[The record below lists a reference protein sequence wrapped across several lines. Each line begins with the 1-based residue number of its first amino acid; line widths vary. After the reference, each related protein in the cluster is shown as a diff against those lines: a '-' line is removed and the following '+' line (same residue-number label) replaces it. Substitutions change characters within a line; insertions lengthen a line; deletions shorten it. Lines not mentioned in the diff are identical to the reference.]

1 MQTLFRLLYTIQDT
15 IEWAG
20 KATTPGAT
28 VVRLGSSIGS
38 IAVSDDGERFVVGLN
53 SGRVYVFDGK
63 GRIQGDFVA
72 HDGRVNGLSMNAD
85 GTRFASGG
93 MDGRLRL
100 WQTNTGILEM
110 STKQDWGDINA
121 VALHPKGSTVAF
133 GTTMQ
138 GFGLWVEGAG
148 VVAVPESIHEHNT
161 TCVAFPRTDNPW
173 TAVSGTFYSSVAAWD
188 VNGRNK
194 CADLGD
200 MHSLQTAAVAVHPT
214 TGAIFSAGLDGTIL
228 VSVPVEKDGHT
239 NLPVNYVKER
249 ILVNG
254 DSVSAMALSDDGSM
268 LAAGGAGYDNEVRV
282 YNTRNGRLLLQI
294 QGHIRPVTALAWSSK
309 NVLMTGSHDGTVRI
323 YDLDYHLTDE

>member
-100 WQTNTGILEM
+100 WQTNTGI
-110 STKQDWGDINA
+110 
-121 VALHPKGSTVAF
+121 
-133 GTTMQ
+133 
-138 GFGLWVEGAG
+138 
-148 VVAVPESIHEHNT
+148 
-161 TCVAFPRTDNPW
+161 
-173 TAVSGTFYSSVAAWD
+173 
-188 VNGRNK
+188 
-194 CADLGD
+194 
-200 MHSLQTAAVAVHPT
+200 
-214 TGAIFSAGLDGTIL
+214 
-228 VSVPVEKDGHT
+228 
-239 NLPVNYVKER
+239 
-249 ILVNG
+249 
-254 DSVSAMALSDDGSM
+254 
-268 LAAGGAGYDNEVRV
+268 
-282 YNTRNGRLLLQI
+282 
-294 QGHIRPVTALAWSSK
+294 
-309 NVLMTGSHDGTVRI
+309 
-323 YDLDYHLTDE
+323 